1 MTVKR
6 QPYRVIESIEDGE
19 EMKRA
24 LAKKL
29 TTIHCLVA
37 MLWAVAAQ
45 AVTPT
50 INSAIKNIDNQ
61 IPEIQKVPIDVER
74 PKVDIKLPEE
84 AIEDTKARLEELNK
98 VAVESVDPLQTLAQN
113 LTIKNKQGETIL
125 IEKEVEDGWRAVANQ
140 WLLMLDNQDIDQ
152 LEKVNAVIIKK
163 TKLKNLE
170 MTLVQFEVPSELD
183 SLSALQIH
191 LPAEWMQQLG
201 RNHIYEANGET
212 DSDQEAVKE
221 EGGLKIQNAVCNK
234 KVRIGLIDTG
244 IEEGHLAFSKASVQ
258 SKNFMDQ
265 ELTLPTAHGTAVAG
279 LLIGKQGQLVPLLP
293 NATLYAASVFY
304 PRNEYS
310 QGAVLI
316 NLVQALDWMIAN
328 RVVVINMSLTGPD
341 NPVLAQAIAKAKAKG
356 AIIIAAVGNEGPA
369 ARPLFPAAYSDVIGA
384 TAVDKNEQVYR
395 WANQGDYIDFSAL
408 GVSVL
413 TARANN
419 QLGRES
425 GTSIAAPVVSAFA
438 ACYANGSTQ
447 KEEVVARLN
456 KRVKDLGR
464 PGKDRVFGYG
474 LLHP

>member
-1 MTVKR
+1 MMRILTVGLMTINCIAV
-6 QPYRVIESIEDGE
+6 
-19 EMKRA
+19 
-24 LAKKL
+24 
-29 TTIHCLVA
+29 
-37 MLWAVAAQ
+37 MLWTITAQ
-45 AVTPT
+45 AVSPT

-61 IPEIQKVPIDVER
+61 ISEIRRVPIEPIDVER
-74 PKVDIKLPEE
+74 PKVDLELPRE
-84 AIEDTKARLEELNK
+84 AIEDNKARLEELNK
-98 VAVESVDPLQTLAQN
+98 VAIDSIDPLQQLSQN
-113 LTIKNKQGETIL
+113 LAIKNKHGETIL

-152 LEKVNAVIIKK
+152 LEKVNAVIVKK
-163 TKLKNLE
+163 TELKNLE
-170 MTLVQFEVPSELD
+170 MTLVQFEVPNELD
-183 SLSALQIH
+183 SLSAMKEH
-191 LPAEWMQQLG
+191 LPAEWIHQLG
-201 RNHIYEANGET
+201 RNHIYEANGEIGG
-212 DSDQEAVKE
+212 DLEAAQEE
-221 EGGLKIQNAVCNK
+221 QGLTIQNAVCDK

-258 SKNFMDQ
+258 SKNFMEQD
-265 ELTLPTAHGTAVAG
+265 LAIPRAHGTAVAG

-316 NLVQALDWMIAN
+316 NLVQALDWMLAN

-356 AIIIAAVGNEGPA
+356 SIIIAAVGNEGPA

-438 ACYANGSTQ
+438 ACYASGSTQ
-447 KEEVVARLN
+447 KEEVVTALN
-456 KRVKDLGR
+456 KQVKDLGM
-464 PGKDRVFGYG
+464 PGKDKVFGYG